1 LDVYASYGNGY
12 VNPDNGNPDILWVND
27 GNENNWIAFDLEG
40 FESNIDAIGAK
51 VELTGEFGTMVREVR
66 GGESYGI
73 TCTFACRF
81 GLGQHETVE
90 QAIVKWPSG
99 LETVIDNPAIDQYHN
114 VLEVPCTVDVAAT
127 ASAEGFCPGEF
138 VTLTVAEG
146 FASYEWS
153 NGAETATT
161 DVSAGGA
168 YSVLVYDDAGCAG
181 FSNLLTV
188 TEIVGNVPT
197 IDVDG
202 DVNLCDGGMLT
213 LTASNA
219 DNFIWSTGE
228 DSQSIEVTSSGAYTV
243 YSVDICGNDGL
254 SDTLFVEVYES
265 PLENPTVTPDQ
276 TIPAPATVDL
286 NATGEN
292 ITWYDAAMGGNAL
305 AMGNDFSPM
314 VDASVT
320 YWAEDVRVN
329 AGEMQIGGELQNQA
343 DGAYHSN
350 SQRWLEFDVHED
362 IRLNS
367 VTLFANGTYE
377 RSFEL
382 INEFGV
388 VLESTT
394 QNVTDGTFE
403 LELVWDIEPGANYGL
418 RCTTDDPQLW
428 REGTDSEL
436 NYPYDVGDLL
446 TVTNSTAGPSLQ
458 YYYFFYAWQAEPLPV
473 ECVSDRVP
481 TTITVDETSVLEDE
495 ESETWT
501 VGPNPVHQGESLT
514 VLGLTHGTPM
524 TVVDVQGRVVFAGTW
539 SGALHVDWPA
549 GWYTL
554 RVLREGRAQHQT
566 LVVK

>member
-1 LDVYASYGNGY
+1 
-12 VNPDNGNPDILWVND
+12 
-27 GNENNWIAFDLEG
+27 
-40 FESNIDAIGAK
+40 
-51 VELTGEFGTMVREVR
+51 VEVT
-66 GGESYGI
+66 
-73 TCTFACRF
+73 
-81 GLGQHETVE
+81 
-90 QAIVKWPSG
+90 
-99 LETVIDNPAIDQYHN
+99 
-114 VLEVPCTVDVAAT
+114 AT
-127 ASAEGFCPGEF
+127 ASAEGFCPGES
-138 VTLTVAEG
+138 VTLVAPEG

-153 NGAETATT
+153 NGAETSTT
-161 DVSAGGA
+161 EVTAGGA

-181 FSNLLTV
+181 FSNLVTV

-197 IDVDG
+197 IAVDG

-228 DSQSIEVTSSGAYTV
+228 ESQSIEVTTSGAYAV

-254 SDTLFVEVYES
+254 SDTLFVEVYDA

-286 NATGEN
+286 SATGEN
-292 ITWYDAAMGGNAL
+292 ITWYDMAMGGNAV

-314 VDASVT
+314 VDATTT

-329 AGEMQIGGELQNQA
+329 GGETQTGGELENQA
-343 DGAYHSN
+343 GGAYHTN

-367 VTLFANGTYE
+367 VTLYANGTYE

-382 INEFGV
+382 INEFGM

-394 QNVTDGTFE
+394 QNVTDGTFV
-403 LELVWDIEPGANYGL
+403 LELDWDLEPGNNYGL

-428 REGTDSEL
+428 REGTDSDL
-436 NYPYDVGDLL
+436 NYPYEVGDLL

-473 ECVSDRVP
+473 ECASDRVP
-481 TTITVDETSVLEDE
+481 TTITVEGTSSLEDQGDE
-495 ESETWT
+495 AWT
-501 VGPNPVHQGESLT
+501 VGPNPVNQGQVLT
-514 VLGLTHGTPM
+514 VRGLAIGTPM
-524 TVVDVQGRVVFAGTW
+524 TVVDVQGRMVFE
-539 SGALHVDWPA
+539 GAWTGNMQVNWPA

-554 RVLREGRAQHQT
+554 RVLRGGQAQHQT